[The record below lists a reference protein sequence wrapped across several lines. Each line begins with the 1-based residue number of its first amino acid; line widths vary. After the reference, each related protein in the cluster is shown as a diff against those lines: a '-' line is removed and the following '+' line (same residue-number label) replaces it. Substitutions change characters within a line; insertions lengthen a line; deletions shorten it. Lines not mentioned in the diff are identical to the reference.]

1 MSKPVRYPTNANL
14 EMSKRLSNLI
24 RLSELVNS
32 ELDLITRYS
41 EIAQLQREDLE
52 EQLEDIR
59 EDMKTPEKETARQ
72 QSNCPK
78 NRLNN
83 HLTLTRKESE
93 DA

>member
-52 EQLEDIR
+52 ELVEDMQ
-59 EDMKTPEKETARQ
+59 EDMKAPDRGIAKQRNNQ
-72 QSNCPK
+72 PNSCID
-78 NRLNN
+78 NR
-83 HLTLTRKESE
+83 LTLTRKE
-93 DA
+93 